1 MQKAHDVTDSGGD
14 IFALDATSDY
24 GRLTITKAIT
34 IYAPASDSAA
44 RPTISVATGNAITV
58 NAAAGDTITLVNLAL
73 DGQSA
78 ADNGIQ
84 FNAGFELRVFG
95 GVMRR
100 FKAGAPNG
108 FGIKFTPA
116 ALGKLLVREIHLDR
130 QRHQFHRRRR
140 SVNPQSTGGAQVLL
154 SHVRSELNA
163 FGLAI
168 DTNGSTNGVNA
179 TIQYGQVHY
188 NRQDG
193 VVLVGGAPIGL
204 LIKQASNFAN
214 SGHGVR
220 AIGGGVNAQLNE
232 VSIAGNGVGVAGV
245 GGGTVLSYGN
255 NSIDANG
262 TNGTPTLIPLK

>member
-1 MQKAHDVTDSGGD
+1 
-14 IFALDATSDY
+14 
-24 GRLTITKAIT
+24 
-34 IYAPASDSAA
+34 
-44 RPTISVATGNAITV
+44 VATGNAITI
-58 NAAAGDTITLVNLAL
+58 NAGASDTITLVNMAL
-73 DGQSA
+73 DGQFA

-84 FNAGFELRVFG
+84 FNTGFELRVFG

-116 ALGKLLVREIHLDR
+116 AIGKLLVSESTLIGNGTNTTGGGI
-130 QRHQFHRRRR
+130 Q
-140 SVNPQSTGGAQVLL
+140 VNPQSSGGAQVLL

-168 DTNGSTNGVNA
+168 DTSSSTNGVNA

-188 NRQDG
+188 NKQDG

-204 LIKQASNFAN
+204 LIKQAAIFAN
-214 SGHGVR
+214 AGHGVR
-220 AIGGGVNAQLNE
+220 AIGPGVTARLNE
-232 VSIAGNGVGVAGV
+232 ASIAGNGIGVAGV
-245 GGGTVLSYGN
+245 GGGSVLSYGN

-262 TNGTPTLIPLK
+262 TNGTPGSIPLK